1 MSIVIIGGG
10 QAGVQT
16 AASLREGGYEDPITI
31 VADEGC
37 LPYQRPPLS
46 KDHLKDDSGAPLPL
60 RGADFFAQ
68 QDISLLQGKRAVS
81 VNRDKRIVHLRGGGE
96 LRYSHLVFAT
106 GARNRTLPCNG
117 AALAGV
123 YGLRTINDAEAL
135 KQALPTARNVVVIG
149 AGFIGLEFAAVAL
162 SRGCRV
168 TVLEYAPRPM
178 GRALSPYL
186 GEWFAHA
193 HRKSGI
199 NLRLSEGISSLESDG
214 SGRVTHVI
222 STTGERYP
230 ADLVVTGV
238 GVEPNDDIATQAGLA
253 TNNGIVVDDT
263 LRTADPAVFAVG
275 DCANFPAAYA
285 PGPCR
290 LESVQNATD
299 QARHVAQV
307 ILGAVE
313 PYDQV
318 PWFWSIQGKFR
329 LQMAGLTL
337 PGDDTVVLGDPE
349 TGKFSVLCFRHEVL
363 VAVESVNKPGDHL
376 AARKI
381 LAARLQITRQDTQT
395 EGFSLNAASKNQIPV
410 HA

>member
-1 MSIVIIGGG
+1 MSVVIIGGG

-16 AASLREGGYEDPITI
+16 AASLREGGYQEPITI

-46 KDHLKDDSGAPLPL
+46 KDHLQDDSGVPLPL

-68 QDISLLQGKRAVS
+68 QDISLLRGKRAVS
-81 VNRDKRIVHLRGGGE
+81 INRDKKIVHLRGGGE
-96 LRYSHLVFAT
+96 LSYTHLVFAT
-106 GARNRTLPCNG
+106 GARNRTLPCGG

-123 YGLRTINDAEAL
+123 YGLRTVDDAEAL

-149 AGFIGLEFAAVAL
+149 AGFIGLEFASVAL
-162 SRGCRV
+162 ARGCRV

-178 GRALSPYL
+178 GRALSPFL

-193 HRKSGI
+193 HRNTGI
-199 NLRLSEGISSLESDG
+199 NLRLSEGVASLETDG
-214 SGRVTHVI
+214 SGRVTEVV
-222 STTGERYP
+222 STAGERYP

-238 GVEPNDDIATQAGLA
+238 GVEPNDELAKQAGLA
-253 TNNGIVVDDT
+253 TNNGIVVDAT
-263 LRTADPAVFAVG
+263 LRTADPAVLAVG

-285 PGPCR
+285 PTPCR

-299 QARHVAQV
+299 QARHAARA
-307 ILGAVE
+307 ILGTVE

-318 PWFWSIQGKFR
+318 PWFWSLQGKFR
-329 LQMAGLTL
+329 LQMVGLTS
-337 PGDDTVVLGDPE
+337 PGDQTLELGDTATE
-349 TGKFSVLCFRHEVL
+349 KFSVLCFRDDVL

-381 LAARLQITRQDTQT
+381 LGAGLQITRQEAET
-395 EGFSLNAASKNQIPV
+395 EGFSLSAASKNRPLMSV
-410 HA
+410 